1 MMTRKDYVRTA
12 EILNAFKDE
21 IDQTIFEDLIFNF
34 GEMFASDNQRFD
46 HSRFAKAS
54 KGEK

>member
-21 IDQTIFEDLIFNF
+21 IDETIFEDLIFNF
-34 GEMFASDNQRFD
+34 GEMFASDNSRFD
-46 HSRFAKAS
+46 LNRFENACK
-54 KGEK
+54 